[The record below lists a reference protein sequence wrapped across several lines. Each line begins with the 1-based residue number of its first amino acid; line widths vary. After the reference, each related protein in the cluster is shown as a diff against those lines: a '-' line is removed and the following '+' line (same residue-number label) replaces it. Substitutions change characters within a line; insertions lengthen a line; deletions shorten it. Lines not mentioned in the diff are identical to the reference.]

1 MKRMRALLVL
11 ALLLW
16 LPLQGVAQTVLPVQ
30 ALLESAI
37 LAAAPDLHPD
47 ARLEFVLP
55 EGAPSEA
62 RRLIAVEHDFRQAA
76 FAAIAETLDGAQI
89 TFRGKVYALIDVP
102 MPNRPILPGE
112 IVQTQDFSLRA
123 LPLTALGR
131 YTVTDLASLEGQ
143 EVRRTLPE
151 GRPIQSQSLQ
161 TARVIKRGEKLTLYY
176 ANGPLE
182 VTAPARAMED
192 AGLGQALRVQNLNSS
207 KTVTGIALGDGR
219 VQVSQ

>member
-1 MKRMRALLVL
+1 MTLMRALLLVVGIL
-11 ALLLW
+11 
-16 LPLQGVAQTVLPVQ
+16 LPLQGAAQTAVPIQ

-37 LAAAPDLHPD
+37 LAAAPDLHPN
-47 ARLEFVLP
+47 ARLEFGLP
-55 EGAPSEA
+55 ENAPLEA

-76 FAAIAETLDGAQI
+76 FAAIAETLDGGEV
-89 TFRGKVYALIDVP
+89 TFRGKLYALIDVP

-112 IVQTQDFSLRA
+112 ILQPQDVTLRA
-123 LPLTALGR
+123 LPLSALGR
-131 YTVTDLASLEGQ
+131 FTVTDAASLEGQ

-161 TARVIKRGEKLTLYY
+161 TARVVKRGEKLTLFY

-192 AGLGQALRVQNLNSS
+192 AGLGQVLRVQNLNSS